1 MSQCPRSNPSKPH
14 TSPGG
19 GAPCYP
25 GPDLEPVG
33 RLIGPE
39 RQVSGLTGLTQWVD
53 VAMLSQECA
62 QVQGL

>member
-1 MSQCPRSNPSKPH
+1 MSQHPRSNPSKLH

-19 GAPCYP
+19 CAPCYP

-33 RLIGPE
+33 RVIGPE
-39 RQVSGLTGLTQWVD
+39 RQVSGLTQWVD
-53 VAMLSQECA
+53 VAVLRQECA